1 MINRLKRVHSM
12 TSTEKSKRDL
22 NRINAILFYEPNDR
36 REREREKIPADTK
49 NKKKPLLFDH
59 AYKVAFSSQYNAC

>member
-36 REREREKIPADTK
+36 QERERERGRE
-49 NKKKPLLFDH
+49 
-59 AYKVAFSSQYNAC
+59 